1 MLSLIG
7 ILIMS
12 NENDHFFAIVG
23 ARLRE
28 ERERF
33 GLSQTEFAKLAGH
46 SRSGQAGYE
55 RGDNMPGGL
64 YLSILSKHGIDILY
78 VLTGR
83 RTPDIGDVSTDE
95 LEFIKLYRAAPP
107 AVKAAA
113 LAALA
118 AGSAAASSVI
128 VSGGSDQRIAG
139 RDYHEHK
146 G

>member
-1 MLSLIG
+1 
-7 ILIMS
+7 MS
-12 NENDHFFAIVG
+12 TLG
-23 ARLRE
+23 SRLRE
-28 ERERF
+28 ERTCKGLNQTDFAALAKGSRGSQAAYERDEKIP
-33 GLSQTEFAKLAGH
+33 GGGYLSALAG
-46 SRSGQAGYE
+46 AGV
-55 RGDNMPGGL
+55 DVL
-64 YLSILSKHGIDILY
+64 YI
-78 VLTGR
+78 LTGR

-95 LEFIKLYRAAPP
+95 LEFIKLYRAAPS